1 MAIRIYKDKGELK
14 HQHAFNEYGFV
25 QGIDQ
30 AEKIV
35 NGKEMKYYLFPDK
48 VCELILRAGEK
59 NQRHFALKT
68 EGIEYNGKKYISDKE
83 SESPQHYDAKLKII
97 GQGFFDFDLY
107 KISVKNC
114 RLERRFSK
122 SYFRA
127 DLIAEL
133 DSGESVF
140 IEIIKT
146 SEPSEKKEK
155 YIIEN
160 QLPTFKIYIDEKGDF
175 IDEKFHFIGN
185 REIESIRE
193 KNRRIQ
199 FELDESY
206 DRSREAY
213 RLYQEKEKQ
222 SEREIQQYE
231 DSIDKEIQGYFKGIK
246 QRIENQKRK
255 GGNIEFKIQEAIRDS
270 KILRNQERI
279 LFEKFRQSLF
289 DLQKKARKVIEQIRY
304 YRYES
309 ITNLEE
315 RNKRLASEIKGME
328 SLFIQTAPL
337 VKWEW
342 VEPRCTKEPQ
352 GKNRLLS
359 LKYFMT

>member
-25 QGIDQ
+25 QAIDQ

-59 NQRHFALKT
+59 NQRHFALKN

-107 KISVKNC
+107 KIPVKNG
-114 RLERRFSK
+114 RLERRFGK

-133 DSGESVF
+133 DSGESIFV
-140 IEIIKT
+140 EIIKT

-193 KNRRIQ
+193 SIRK
-199 FELDESY
+199 LLSKPESGY
-206 DRSREAY
+206 EDRF
-213 RLYQEKEKQ
+213 RLYQ
-222 SEREIQQYE
+222 
-231 DSIDKEIQGYFKGIK
+231 
-246 QRIENQKRK
+246 
-255 GGNIEFKIQEAIRDS
+255 
-270 KILRNQERI
+270 
-279 LFEKFRQSLF
+279 
-289 DLQKKARKVIEQIRY
+289 
-304 YRYES
+304 S
-309 ITNLEE
+309 ITNLGE

>member
-1 MAIRIYKDKGELK
+1 MAIRIYKDKGELT
-14 HQHAFNEYGFV
+14 HEYAFNEYGDV
-25 QGIDQ
+25 INIKN
-30 AEKIV
+30 AEKNV
-35 NGKEMKYYLFPDK
+35 NGKEMKYYLFLDK
-48 VCELILRAGEK
+48 VCELILKAEESFKMRK
-59 NQRHFALKT
+59 HFALKT
-68 EGIEYNGKKYISDKE
+68 KGIEYNGKKYISDKE

-107 KISVKNC
+107 KIPVKNC
-114 RLERRFSK
+114 RLERRFGK

-133 DSGESVF
+133 ESGESVF

-160 QLPTFKIYIDEKGDF
+160 QLPTFKIYIDEKGYF

-193 KNRRIQ
+193 SIRK
-199 FELDESY
+199 LLSKPESSY
-206 DRSREAY
+206 EDRF
-213 RLYQEKEKQ
+213 RLYQ
-222 SEREIQQYE
+222 
-231 DSIDKEIQGYFKGIK
+231 
-246 QRIENQKRK
+246 
-255 GGNIEFKIQEAIRDS
+255 
-270 KILRNQERI
+270 
-279 LFEKFRQSLF
+279 
-289 DLQKKARKVIEQIRY
+289 
-304 YRYES
+304 S
-309 ITNLEE
+309 ITNLGE

-328 SLFIQTAPL
+328 SLFIQTTPL